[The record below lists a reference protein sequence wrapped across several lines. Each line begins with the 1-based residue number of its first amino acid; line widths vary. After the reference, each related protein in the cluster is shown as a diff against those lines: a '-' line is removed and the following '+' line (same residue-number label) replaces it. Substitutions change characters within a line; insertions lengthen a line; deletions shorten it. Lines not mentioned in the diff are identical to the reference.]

1 MSRILSV
8 PAGRRDFLR
17 GVSLAGAAAALAP
30 AAPPAAPAP
39 AASALAPAPAASA
52 SGEGATVLRRVTLID
67 GTGAPPRPGV
77 TIVIIGERI
86 TWTGPGHEAPRPRSA
101 RVVDLNGKV
110 VIPGLWDMHAHGS
123 LQEKIAP
130 PLYVVNGVTGIREMM
145 GLPGHHALRARI
157 DRGEVLGPR
166 MVIGS
171 GLIDGPVSLLGP
183 LPVKVGTEAEARQA
197 VRDAEAGGAD
207 FLKIYSYLPRDL
219 LPALADEAAKL
230 GLPVDGHLPYLVPM
244 EEAAR
249 LGQRSI
255 EHLTGLTLATS
266 SREPE
271 YRGRLESTPITDPF
285 AWYAMARDLERRA
298 AGSYDPAKAR
308 RLYAELIRAGTWH
321 TPTLSVLE
329 VFSQPIDAH
338 TGDPRLKYIP
348 AADRRQWLT
357 TLKAAA
363 PDTPEEIARE
373 RRFFRQLLTLTGR
386 LHRARA
392 GLLGGT
398 DSYSPFVFPGFSAH
412 DELSLLVRAG
422 LSPMAALQA
431 MTRDAARFLGRA
443 ATTGTVAPGKLADL
457 VVLDADP
464 LADIRNVRR
473 IHAVMTRGRY
483 LGPRERERILTE
495 VEKAAGNPAVI
506 PAAGNSSA
514 GNPSAGHPAAQAA
527 PAACACR

>member
-1 MSRILSV
+1 MSRMILSA

-17 GVSLAGAAAALAP
+17 GVSLAGAGAVLAS
-30 AAPPAAPAP
+30 AVPPAA
-39 AASALAPAPAASA
+39 AAA
-52 SGEGATVLRRVTLID
+52 GEAITVLRRATLID
-67 GTGAPPRPGV
+67 GTGAPPRPAT

-86 TWTGPGHEAPRPRSA
+86 TWTGPGHEAPRPGNA
-101 RVVDLNGKV
+101 LVIDLNGKV

-171 GLIDGPVSLLGP
+171 AIVDGPVSVLGP

-197 VRDAEAGGAD
+197 VREAKAGGAE
-207 FLKIYSYLPRDL
+207 FLKVYSYLPRDL
-219 LPALADEAAKL
+219 LRVLADEAAKL
-230 GLPVDGHLPYLVPM
+230 GLPMDGHLPYLVPM
-244 EEAAR
+244 EEASR

-266 SREPE
+266 SREAE
-271 YRGRLESTPITDPF
+271 FRSRLESTPITDPF
-285 AWYAMARDLERRA
+285 SWYAMARDLERQAA
-298 AGSYDPAKAR
+298 AGYDPAKAR
-308 RLYAELIRAGTWH
+308 RLYAELIRNGTWH
-321 TPTLSVLE
+321 TPTLAVLK
-329 VFSQPIDAH
+329 VFSQPADAC

-348 AADRRQWLT
+348 AADRRQWLA

-363 PDTPEEIARE
+363 PDTPEEIARD

-386 LHRARA
+386 LHRAGA

-398 DSYSPFVFPGFSAH
+398 DSYSPFVIPGFSAH

-422 LSPMAALQA
+422 LPPMAALQA

-443 ATTGTVAPGKLADL
+443 ATTGTVTPGKLADL

-483 LGPRERERILTE
+483 LGPRDRERILAE
-495 VEKAAGNPAVI
+495 VEKAARNPAA
-506 PAAGNSSA
+506 PDSAAPDSA
-514 GNPSAGHPAAQAA
+514 APDSAAQAA
-527 PAACACR
+527 AAACACR